1 MITIIIGTNKFQNGD
16 YSKHKNFNSS
26 IHKVYNNLEEWKQS
40 SDYPKSNNIISF
52 SENEIKAL
60 KNPDSYCNNDN
71 NWK

>member
-1 MITIIIGTNKFQNGD
+1 MITVVIGTNKFQNGD
-16 YSKHKNFNSS
+16 YGKHKNFNSS

-60 KNPDSYCNNDN
+60 KNPNSYCNNDN

>member
-1 MITIIIGTNKFQNGD
+1 MITVVINTNKFQNGD
-16 YSKHKNFNSS
+16 YSDHKNFNSA

-40 SDYPKSNNIISF
+40 EDYPKSNIIPF

-60 KNPDSYCNNDN
+60 KNSNSYSNNDN